1 MQIADE
7 QLDIYVDRH
16 RIELRTCTFL
26 VSFVFTI
33 SFMVDIHALYVPVF
47 FFRREVVRS
56 PCGSVRDSDDDI
68 GKTRKGLGM

>member
-26 VSFVFTI
+26 VSFVSTI
-33 SFMVDIHALYVPVF
+33 SFMVDIHALDVPGF
-47 FFRREVVRS
+47 FSKGGGEIAVRK
-56 PCGSVRDSDDDI
+56 R
-68 GKTRKGLGM
+68 L